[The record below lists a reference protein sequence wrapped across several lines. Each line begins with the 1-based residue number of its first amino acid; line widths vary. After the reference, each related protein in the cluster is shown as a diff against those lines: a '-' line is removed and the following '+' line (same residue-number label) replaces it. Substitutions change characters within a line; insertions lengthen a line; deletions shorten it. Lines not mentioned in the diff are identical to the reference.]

1 MRLKQDTQY
10 ALDLLGGMDDAT
22 GIVRLPLLAAHVGVP
37 LLDAR
42 RIMDRLGNAE
52 LVAGRRGRKGG
63 YTLGRPLAGI
73 TLREVLAAMQD
84 PADSAAGE
92 PSALVQNVTTFLEE
106 GTAAILSAPVAQFLA
121 EMAAA

>member
-1 MRLKQDTQY
+1 MRLKQDTRC
-10 ALDLLGGMDDAT
+10 ALDLLAGLDDAT

-42 RIMDRLGNAE
+42 RIMDRLHKAQ

-63 YTLGRPLAGI
+63 YTLVRPLAGI